1 MPEREWREGFIDMWP
16 TTFVQR
22 RLDGHVEQNRALIEL
37 TNSLERA
44 NKDLT
49 TDYLEPDLFNM
60 DHPAVNWLREH
71 INATIID
78 YFKHLGLDYPVNWSI
93 QGWANINRFGD
104 YHDPHN
110 HPHSYLSGTYY
121 VRVPK
126 DRAELHSRKD
136 VRPGCITFY
145 DPRPGINMGAIAK
158 DPYVD
163 PEYTVAPEPGMMMM
177 WPAFLS
183 HFIHPNLSKKPR
195 VSISFN
201 IVLKWS
207 DSYLPRQD

>member
-1 MPEREWREGFIDMWP
+1 MPERDKRDKREWREGFIDMWP

-78 YFKHLGLDYPVNWSI
+78 YFKHLGLD
-93 QGWANINRFGD
+93 
-104 YHDPHN
+104 
-110 HPHSYLSGTYY
+110 
-121 VRVPK
+121 
-126 DRAELHSRKD
+126 
-136 VRPGCITFY
+136 
-145 DPRPGINMGAIAK
+145 
-158 DPYVD
+158 
-163 PEYTVAPEPGMMMM
+163 
-177 WPAFLS
+177 
-183 HFIHPNLSKKPR
+183 
-195 VSISFN
+195 
-201 IVLKWS
+201 
-207 DSYLPRQD
+207 